1 MDKKIENYFLS
12 MERVDGYNLV
22 KMSFPS
28 QWECKCSSSQIQS
41 GAMETP
47 NGRVWCFY
55 IECGLGSFDD
65 VYKEISSIIDRNLVR
80 DKKIST
86 IKDIGDLS
94 YKISEIDDTK
104 IFKLYNKV
112 KSFYN
117 KAIEEKNKKHDG
129 GSNPVDNGDSKVENP
144 TTSESSEK

>member
-1 MDKKIENYFLS
+1 MNKKIENYFLS
-12 MERVDGYNLV
+12 MERVDEFDLV
-22 KMSFPS
+22 KMSFPP

-41 GAMETP
+41 GAVETP

-55 IECGLGSFDD
+55 IEHGLGSFDD
-65 VYKEISSIIDRNLVR
+65 IYKEISSIIDRNLVR

-117 KAIEEKNKKHDG
+117 KAIEEKKQKA
-129 GSNPVDNGDSKVENP
+129 
-144 TTSESSEK
+144 

>member
-1 MDKKIENYFLS
+1 MNKKIENYFLS
-12 MERVDGYNLV
+12 MERVDEFDLV
-22 KMSFPS
+22 KMSFPP

-41 GAMETP
+41 GAVETP

-55 IECGLGSFDD
+55 IEHGLGSFDD
-65 VYKEISSIIDRNLVR
+65 IYKEISSIIDRNLVR

-94 YKISEIDDTK
+94 YKISEIDDTN

-112 KSFYN
+112 KSFYD
-117 KAIEEKNKKHDG
+117 KAVEKRLCLSG
-129 GSNPVDNGDSKVENP
+129 V
-144 TTSESSEK
+144 

>member
-12 MERVDGYNLV
+12 MERVNGYNLV

-28 QWECKCSSSQIQS
+28 QWECKCSSPQIQS
-41 GAMETP
+41 GAVETP

-65 VYKEISSIIDRNLVR
+65 IYKEISSIIDSNMVR

-112 KSFYN
+112 KSFYD
-117 KAIEEKNKKHDG
+117 KAMEERNKKNSIS
-129 GSNPVDNGDSKVENP
+129 SNPVDNGDSKIEKPN
-144 TTSESSEK
+144 TSESIEK

>member
-12 MERVDGYNLV
+12 MERVDEFDLV
-22 KMSFPS
+22 KMSFPP

-41 GAMETP
+41 GAVETP

-55 IECGLGSFDD
+55 IEHGLGSFDD
-65 VYKEISSIIDRNLVR
+65 IYKEISSIIDRNLVR

-112 KSFYN
+112 KSFYD

-129 GSNPVDNGDSKVENP
+129 DSKPVDNGDSKVENP

>member
-41 GAMETP
+41 GAIETP

-55 IECGLGSFDD
+55 IEYGLGSFDD
-65 VYKEISSIIDRNLVR
+65 IYKEISSIIDRNLVR

-129 GSNPVDNGDSKVENP
+129 GSNPIDNGDSQDENP
-144 TTSESSEK
+144 TTSESLEK

>member
-1 MDKKIENYFLS
+1 MNKKIENYFLS
-12 MERVDGYNLV
+12 MERVDEFDLV
-22 KMSFPS
+22 KMSFPP

-41 GAMETP
+41 GAVETP

-55 IECGLGSFDD
+55 IEHGLGSFDD
-65 VYKEISSIIDRNLVR
+65 IYKEISSIIDRNLVR

-129 GSNPVDNGDSKVENP
+129 GSNPIDNGDSQDENP
-144 TTSESSEK
+144 TTSESLEK

>member
-1 MDKKIENYFLS
+1 
-12 MERVDGYNLV
+12 MERVDEFDLV
-22 KMSFPS
+22 KMSFPP

-41 GAMETP
+41 GAVETP

-55 IECGLGSFDD
+55 IEHGLGSFDD
-65 VYKEISSIIDRNLVR
+65 IYKEISSIIDRNLVR

-129 GSNPVDNGDSKVENP
+129 GSNPIDNGDSQDENP
-144 TTSESSEK
+144 TTSESLEK

>member
-12 MERVDGYNLV
+12 MERVDEFDLV
-22 KMSFPS
+22 KMSFPP

-41 GAMETP
+41 GAVETP

-55 IECGLGSFDD
+55 IEHGLGSFDD
-65 VYKEISSIIDRNLVR
+65 IYKEISSIIDRNLVR

-112 KSFYN
+112 KSFYD
-117 KAIEEKNKKHDG
+117 KAVEEKNKKHGG
-129 GSNPVDNGDSKVENP
+129 GSNPVDNGDSKGQPP
-144 TTSESSEK
+144 TNEFAGLS

>member
-12 MERVDGYNLV
+12 MERVNGYNLV

-28 QWECKCSSSQIQS
+28 QWERKCSSSQIQS
-41 GAMETP
+41 GVVETP

-55 IECGLGSFDD
+55 IEHGLGSFDD
-65 VYKEISSIIDRNLVR
+65 IYKEISSIIDRNLVR

-117 KAIEEKNKKHDG
+117 KAIEEKNKKHGG
-129 GSNPVDNGDSKVENP
+129 GSSPVDNGDSKDENP
-144 TTSESSEK
+144 TTSESLEK

>member
-1 MDKKIENYFLS
+1 MDKIMENYFLS
-12 MERVDGYNLV
+12 MERVDEFDLV
-22 KMSFPS
+22 KMSFPP

-41 GAMETP
+41 GAVETP

-55 IECGLGSFDD
+55 IEHGLGSFDD
-65 VYKEISSIIDRNLVR
+65 IYKEISSIIDRNLVR
-80 DKKIST
+80 DKKISA

-117 KAIEEKNKKHDG
+117 KAMEERNKKHDG
-129 GSNPVDNGDSKVENP
+129 GSNPVDNGDSQDENP
-144 TTSESSEK
+144 TTSESLEK